1 MHIIDPPEWMR
12 SARCLDVDP
21 DAFFP
26 ERGGSTKQ
34 ARALCAECRV
44 ATECLQYALD
54 DLDAIDNGI
63 WGDTSP
69 RERREIKRTRRK
81 RAIRR
86 VA

>member
-1 MHIIDPPEWMR
+1 MR
-12 SARCLDVDP
+12 SARCLDVPNLDL
-21 DAFFP
+21 FYP
-26 ERGGSTKQ
+26 ERGGNTKQ

-44 ATECLQYALD
+44 RDECLAFALE

-63 WGDTSP
+63 WGGTSP

-81 RAIRR
+81 RGARR